1 MNMTQ
6 IQRQILSLYDQAQND
21 WINLQRFYKADQKL
35 KRNHNKII
43 QHWKKCMV
51 NIEVKPQ

>member
-1 MNMTQ
+1 MTQ